1 MTEHVVLCP
10 NPYRDIG
17 LEATRRAKALLE
29 DVGERVCISPVF
41 SQRLE
46 MALPDWAQTVPIE
59 RALPGAKLLVCFGG
73 DGTILHTARAA
84 TRSSAPLIG
93 VNLGSKGFMADL
105 EPDALEGLIAAARG
119 QFTPEPRMMLDVA
132 LVRGSRVIL
141 GDTVLN
147 DVTVNGVA
155 NTIRLQA
162 LGDGRIITE
171 FSGDGIICA
180 TPTGSTAY
188 SMSAGGPLVEPTAE
202 NLILT
207 PICAHALMARSFVL
221 APERRVELRLDGHRG
236 RRAVLSVDGSALE
249 LCSGDVVRIARS
261 AFVTCLARVSGK
273 SFYDIAYEKLGERV

>member
-1 MTEHVVLCP
+1 MTGHVVLCP

-17 LEATRRAKALLE
+17 LETTRRAKELL
-29 DVGERVCISPVF
+29 VSAGERVCISPVF
-41 SQRLE
+41 SQQLDMELPGWAEAVTLE
-46 MALPDWAQTVPIE
+46 E
-59 RALPGAKLLVCFGG
+59 ALPGAKLLVCFGG

-84 TRSSAPLIG
+84 TRSSTPLIG

-119 QFTPEPRMMLDVA
+119 QYTPERRMMLDVA
-132 LVRGSRVIL
+132 LIRGGKPVL
-141 GDTVLN
+141 EDTVLN
-147 DVTVNGVA
+147 DVAVNGVA

-221 APERRVELRLDGHRG
+221 APERRVELRLELRG
-236 RRAVLSVDGSALE
+236 RRAVLSMDGSAVE
-249 LCSGDVVRIARS
+249 LCHGDVVRIARS
-261 AFVTCLARVSGK
+261 AFETCLARVSGK